1 LSHVLE
7 HLTMTVTQKVYWW
20 SAYEMSLV
28 LGLKYASELTKER
41 SQLFDQ
47 AVSELDLSLTRNSC
61 SCLAFIYGEQEIF
74 CCWAE

>member
-1 LSHVLE
+1 MIKAIGSSRMAMANQEHKTLQIGGMQALSHVLE

-41 SQLFDQ
+41 S
-47 AVSELDLSLTRNSC
+47 
-61 SCLAFIYGEQEIF
+61 
-74 CCWAE
+74 